1 MATRRL
7 LVDLALVTLS
17 AAALACPSKPPV
29 LEGGRIVASAGSA
42 SAGLPLPEPIVVAD
56 VDGVTTASV
65 VALVDRNGVYWM
77 TGQSEIELWR
87 TPHGQ
92 KSATKIWSSTTRT
105 SWHAELASD
114 GVALF
119 LSIST
124 EEGASLSRLSPAG
137 SPVEVITGP
146 KRLMPGSLVVG
157 ATNLYWLESFITGSR
172 HDPGLPEVKVW
183 RAAKQAPFSPEV
195 MRGAGE
201 PKRLFA
207 VSATGV
213 YLLTGKDELARL
225 PLAGGAAMILSRR
238 RPVALA
244 VDDTHVYCAFGSTL
258 VRMLDREGAA
268 EEIVATDAVGISA
281 VAVDDAGVYYA
292 TLEGAIHRVTADGHA
307 SVLAQEPHTPP
318 GQLYVDGSY
327 VYWVSG
333 RKILKVPKS

>member
-7 LVDLALVTLS
+7 TVQSVLGTLLAAS
-17 AAALACPSKPPV
+17 LACPSTPPV
-29 LEGGRIVASAGSA
+29 VEGVRIVSSAGSA
-42 SAGLPLPEPIVVAD
+42 SAALPLPEPIVVAD

-65 VALVDRNGVYWM
+65 VALVDRNGVYWVS
-77 TGQSEIELWR
+77 GRSEIELWR

-105 SWHAELASD
+105 LWHAELASD

-124 EEGASLSRLSPAG
+124 EEGSSLSRLSPAG

-146 KRLMPGSLVVG
+146 KPLMPSSLVVG
-157 ATNLYWLESFITGSR
+157 ATNLYWVESFITGSR
-172 HDPGLPEVKVW
+172 RDPGPQEVKVW

-225 PLAGGAAMILSRR
+225 PLAGGAAMTLSRR

-268 EEIVATDAVGISA
+268 EEIVATEAVGISA
-281 VAVDDAGVYYA
+281 VAVDDSGVYYA
-292 TLEGAIHRVTADGHA
+292 TLEGTIHRVTADGRA
-307 SVLAQEPHTPP
+307 SVIAQGPHTPP
-318 GQLYVDGSY
+318 GKLFVDASY

-333 RKILKVPKS
+333 RRILKVLKS